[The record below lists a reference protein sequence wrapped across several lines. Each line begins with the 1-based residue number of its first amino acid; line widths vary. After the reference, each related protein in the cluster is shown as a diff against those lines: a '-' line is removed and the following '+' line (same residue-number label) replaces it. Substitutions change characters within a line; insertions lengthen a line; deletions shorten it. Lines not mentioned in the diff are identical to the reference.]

1 MDCDALF
8 PTAKVLPTVRK
19 EKLGKTH
26 SLHGNKNNA
35 LILKE
40 KYNDRKVRKPFSKA
54 ITMLI
59 AI

>member
-1 MDCDALF
+1 MF